1 MRSSVPVSNP
11 KKKVGFLLLTALV
24 QRNFLRRIYDNAR
37 DNEAIQ
43 RQAEVVIKLCAIEI
57 HVLRAFSGERLRRE
71 IFSYI

>member
-1 MRSSVPVSNP
+1 MRSSVPVSTP
-11 KKKVGFLLLTALV
+11 KKVGFLTALV

-43 RQAEVVIKLCAIEI
+43 RRAEVVIKLCAIEI
-57 HVLRAFSGERLRRE
+57 HVLIAFSGERLRRE